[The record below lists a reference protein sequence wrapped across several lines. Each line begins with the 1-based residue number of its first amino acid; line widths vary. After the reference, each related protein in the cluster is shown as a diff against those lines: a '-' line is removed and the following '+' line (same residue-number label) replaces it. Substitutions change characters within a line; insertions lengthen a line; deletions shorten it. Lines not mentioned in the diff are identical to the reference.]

1 VKKSIQRTLV
11 ALATLGTVS
20 TAALADINIG
30 VNLSLTGGGAA
41 LGLPMQAM
49 IKTFPQTIGGEKVN
63 VTILDDASDPG
74 KAAQNARRFVNQDK
88 VDVIF
93 GANLTPTTMAIGPI
107 ATEAKTVQISG
118 APGKDG
124 EFVFILPQG
133 FNVMAHAMMQH
144 LKAKGVKSL
153 GFIGYADG
161 YGEGWLKAMTPML
174 KEANIKLVGVER
186 FARTDTSVTPQALKL
201 VAANPDAI
209 LVVASGSIA
218 PMPEIALRDRG
229 FKGLMYQTHG
239 AASPDLMRIGGK
251 AVEGTYVVSGPAIF
265 ADKLPASHPSRQ
277 ASMDFAKKF
286 QAATG
291 SDKLSPFAGHAND
304 FIVVMEKALPLAL
317 KKAKPGTEA
326 FRLALLDTL
335 NTMGRTVISHGV
347 MNWSP
352 KDHWG
357 YTNETGVMVQVKNGA
372 FDVLK

>member
-1 VKKSIQRTLV
+1 MNFKKTLL

-20 TAALADINIG
+20 TTALADINIG
-30 VNLSLTGGGAA
+30 VNLSLTGPGAA
-41 LGLPMQAM
+41 LGLPMQTM
-49 IKTFPQTIGGEKVN
+49 IKTFPQSIGGEKVN
-63 VTILDDASDPG
+63 VIVLDDASDPG
-74 KAAQNARRFVNQDK
+74 KSAQNARRFVNQDK

-93 GANLTPTTMAIGPI
+93 GANLTPTTVAIGPI

-153 GFIGYADG
+153 GFIGYSDG
-161 YGEGWLKAMTPML
+161 YGEGWLKAMEPML

-201 VAANPDAI
+201 VSANPDAV

-218 PMPEIALRDRG
+218 PMPEIALRERG

-251 AVEGTYVVSGPAIF
+251 TVEGTFVVSGPAIF
-265 ADKLPASHPSRQ
+265 AENLPDSHPSKKV
-277 ASMDFAKKF
+277 SMDFAKKY

-291 SDKLSPFAGHAND
+291 SDKLTPFAAHAYD
-304 FIVVMEKALPLAL
+304 FIVVMEKAIPMAL

-326 FRLALLDTL
+326 FRLALLDAL

-347 MNWSP
+347 MNWS
-352 KDHWG
+352 KADHWG
-357 YTNETGVMVQVKNGA
+357 YTNETGVMVVVKNGA
-372 FDVLK
+372 FDVIK

>member
-1 VKKSIQRTLV
+1 MKLKKTL
-11 ALATLGTVS
+11 LTLMLGAGLSSAV
-20 TAALADINIG
+20 LADINIG

-49 IKTFPQTIGGEKVN
+49 IKTFPQSIGGEKVN
-63 VTILDDASDPG
+63 VIVLDDASDPG
-74 KAAQNARRFVNQDK
+74 KAAQNARRCVNQDK

-124 EFVFILPQG
+124 PFVFILPQG
-133 FNVMAHAMMQH
+133 FNVMAHAVMEH
-144 LKAKGVKSL
+144 IKAKKIKTL
-153 GFIGYADG
+153 GFIGYSDG
-161 YGEGWLKAMTPML
+161 YGEGWLKAMEPML
-174 KEANIKLVGVER
+174 QSANIKLVGVER

-201 VAANPDAI
+201 VSANPDAV

-218 PMPEIALRDRG
+218 PMPEIALRERG
-229 FKGLMYQTHG
+229 YKGITYQTHG

-251 AVEGTYVVSGPAIF
+251 AVEGTFVVSGPAIF
-265 ADKLPASHPSRQ
+265 GDKLPDSHPSKQ
-277 ASMDFAKKF
+277 ASMAFAKRFKD
-286 QAATG
+286 ATG
-291 SDKLSPFAGHAND
+291 NDKLSPFAGHAND
-304 FIVVMEKALPLAL
+304 FIVVMEKAIPIAL

-326 FRLALLDTL
+326 FRLALLDAL

-352 KDHWG
+352 SDHWG
-357 YTNETGVMVQVKNGA
+357 YTNETGVMVVVKNGA
-372 FDVLK
+372 FEVLK

>member
-1 VKKSIQRTLV
+1 VKKTIQRTLV
-11 ALATLGTVS
+11 ALAAIAISGT
-20 TAALADINIG
+20 ALADITIG
-30 VNLSLTGGGAA
+30 VNLSLTGPGAA

-49 IKTFPQTIGGEKVN
+49 MKVFPQSIGGEKVN
-63 VTILDDASDPG
+63 VIVLDDASDPG

-93 GANLTPTTMAIGPI
+93 GANLTPTTVAIGPI

-124 EFVFILPQG
+124 PWVFILPQG

-144 LKAKGVKSL
+144 MKAKGIKTL
-153 GFIGYADG
+153 GFIGYADA
-161 YGEGWLKAMTPML
+161 YGEGWLKAMDPML
-174 KEANIKLVGVER
+174 KEANIKMVDVER

-201 VAANPDAI
+201 VSANPDAI

-229 FKGLMYQTHG
+229 YKGLMYQTHG

-251 AVEGTYVVSGPAIF
+251 AVEGTFVVSGPAIF
-265 ADKLPASHPSRQ
+265 ADKLADSHPSKQ
-277 ASMDFAKKF
+277 ASMDFAKRFKE
-286 QAATG
+286 ATG
-291 SDKLSPFAGHAND
+291 TDKLTPFAAHAYD
-304 FIVVMEKALPLAL
+304 FMVVMEKAIPMAL

-326 FRLALLDTL
+326 FRQALLDTL

-352 KDHWG
+352 SDHWG
-357 YTNETGVMVQVKNGA
+357 YTNETGVMVMVKNGA
-372 FDVLK
+372 FEVLK

>member
-1 VKKSIQRTLV
+1 MKLKQTLV
-11 ALATLGTVS
+11 ATMVTMGAMS
-20 TAALADINIG
+20 TAAWADITIG

-41 LGLPMQAM
+41 LGLPMQSM
-49 IKTFPQTIGGEKVN
+49 IKTFPSSIAGEKVN
-63 VTILDDASDPG
+63 VIVLDDASDPG

-93 GANLTPTTMAIGPI
+93 GGNLTPTTMAIGPI

-133 FNVMAHAMMQH
+133 FSVMAHAMMQH
-144 LKAKGVKSL
+144 IKAKGVKTL
-153 GFIGYADG
+153 GFIGYSDG
-161 YGEGWLKAMTPML
+161 YGEGWLKAMEPML

-201 VAANPDAI
+201 VAANPDAV

-229 FKGLMYQTHG
+229 YKGLTYQTHG

-251 AVEGTYVVSGPAIF
+251 AVEGTFVVSGPAIF
-265 ADKLPASHPSRQ
+265 ADKLPAGHPSRPV
-277 ASMDFAKKF
+277 SMDFAKKF
-286 QAATG
+286 KEATG
-291 SDKLSPFAGHAND
+291 SDKLSPFAGHSYD
-304 FIVVMEKALPLAL
+304 FMVVMEKAVPIAL

-326 FRLALLDTL
+326 FRLALLDAL

-347 MNWSP
+347 MNWSAS
-352 KDHWG
+352 DHWG
-357 YTNETGVMVQVKNGA
+357 YTNETGVMVVVKNGA
-372 FDVLK
+372 FEVLK

>member
-1 VKKSIQRTLV
+1 MKLKQTLV
-11 ALATLGTVS
+11 AFATFGAVS
-20 TAALADINIG
+20 TAAWADINIG

-41 LGLPMQAM
+41 LGLPMQSM
-49 IKTFPQTIGGEKVN
+49 IKTFPQSIAGEKVN
-63 VTILDDASDPG
+63 VIILDDASDPG

-144 LKAKGVKSL
+144 LKAKGVKTL
-153 GFIGYADG
+153 GFIGYSDG
-161 YGEGWLKAMTPML
+161 YGEGWLKAMEPML

-201 VAANPDAI
+201 VSANPDAV

-229 FKGLMYQTHG
+229 YKGLTYQTHG

-251 AVEGTYVVSGPAIF
+251 AVEGTFLVSGPAIF
-265 ADKLPASHPSRQ
+265 ADKLPDGHPSKPV
-277 ASMDFAKKF
+277 SIDFAKKF
-286 QAATG
+286 KEATG
-291 SDKLSPFAGHAND
+291 SDKLSPFAGHAYD
-304 FIVVMEKALPLAL
+304 FIVVMEKAVPIAL
-317 KKAKPGTEA
+317 KKAKPGTES
-326 FRLALLDTL
+326 FRLALLDAL

-347 MNWSP
+347 MNWSAS
-352 KDHWG
+352 DHWG
-357 YTNETGVMVQVKNGA
+357 YTNETGVMVVVKNGS
-372 FDVLK
+372 FEVLK